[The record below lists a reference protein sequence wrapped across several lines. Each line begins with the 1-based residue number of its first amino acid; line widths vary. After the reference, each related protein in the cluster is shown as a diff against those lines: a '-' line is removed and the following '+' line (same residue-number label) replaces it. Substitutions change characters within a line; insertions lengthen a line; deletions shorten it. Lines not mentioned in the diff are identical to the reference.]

1 MSARVSGMALGAML
15 ALAANF
21 ACASVPDG
29 GYVWVDEYRPR
40 KVATATAGLIQ
51 PGDLLDVRVLG
62 QDQLSAK
69 VRVRPD
75 GQVTLPFLNDLQA
88 AGQTPKALGEII
100 EKRLKEYVNTPVVTV
115 GVESAAPTPVS
126 VLGEVAKPG
135 KFPFEPGLTVL
146 DALALAGGLTEYG
159 HKDRVYVLR
168 GQPEPTR
175 VRFDVRR
182 LMRGEGRGLAFTL
195 EPGDV
200 VVVE

>member
-1 MSARVSGMALGAML
+1 LSARLSSTALPVIL
-15 ALAANF
+15 ALAANL
-21 ACASVPDG
+21 ACASVQDG
-29 GYVWVDEYRPR
+29 GYVWVDEFRPR
-40 KVATATAGLIQ
+40 KVAAATTGIIQ
-51 PGDLLDVRVLG
+51 PGDMIDVRVLG
-62 QDQLSAK
+62 QEQLSAK

-75 GQVTLPFLNDLQA
+75 GQVTLPFLNDVQA
-88 AGQTPKALGEII
+88 AGQTPKALGALI

-115 GVESAAPTPVS
+115 GVEQAPPGPVS
-126 VLGEVAKPG
+126 VLGEVTKPG
-135 KFPFEPGLTVL
+135 KFPYEGGLTVL
-146 DALALAGGLTEYG
+146 DALALAGGMTEYA

-175 VRFDVRR
+175 VRFDTRR